1 MAASDMRSI
10 AVCLAEQASACENW
24 RPWLT
29 DAVDRVNILGPV
41 AVVVAALGLVATLAT
56 LYAERR
62 TITRRIAAQPPTRA
76 LRLSLGVAVAG
87 IGAFLI
93 ADGVAA
99 WIAFAPLAD
108 IANAGDGLG
117 QIPLIEAIIGT
128 IFAAAVLVAGLAL
141 TLGAAFVRDTPSQP
155 ELAG

>member
-1 MAASDMRSI
+1 M
-10 AVCLAEQASACENW
+10 
-24 RPWLT
+24 
-29 DAVDRVNILGPV
+29 
-41 AVVVAALGLVATLAT
+41 
-56 LYAERR
+56 
-62 TITRRIAAQPPTRA
+62 
-76 LRLSLGVAVAG
+76 
-87 IGAFLI
+87 

-128 IFAAAVLVAGLAL
+128 IFAAVVLGAGLAL
-141 TLGAAFVRDTPSQP
+141 TLSAAFARNTPRQL